1 MVFHAKIK
9 FFRFNAKK
17 SNVKVEPKKYL
28 NTNIIL
34 YIIIFIVQ
42 TSLVFF
48 ILRIQNE
55 QKLYKYI
62 YIYI

>member
-55 QKLYKYI
+55 
-62 YIYI
+62 